1 MKVRIFA
8 AMVLIPLLFIVFLF
22 VPTVVTA
29 CVVGLMCVG
38 AAYELLHN
46 TGFIAN
52 KRVNVYAMLSAFA
65 VSVWCYLG
73 SPAIYGLLGIMVL
86 YALLFSEVMFTKLKV
101 RSQEVLLC
109 AFAALMMPYML
120 SALLRI
126 VMLEQGRV
134 YIFIPFLVAFL
145 SDTGGY
151 FAGMLFGK
159 HKLCPTVSPKKTV
172 EGFVGGIFASVA
184 GMVVFKLLT
193 GPLVSMGFA
202 VFMGIIGA
210 LGSVFGDL
218 SMSAIKRQAGIKDYG
233 RLIPGHGGIL
243 DRFDSVLITAPLT
256 ELLLVL
262 FVLV

>member
-1 MKVRIFA
+1 MKIRIFA
-8 AMVLIPLLFIVFLF
+8 AMVLIPLLFVVFLF

-29 CVVGLMCVG
+29 VVVGLMCAG

-46 TGFIAN
+46 TGFITS
-52 KRVNVYAMLSAFA
+52 KRVNVYAMLTAFA
-65 VSVWCYLG
+65 VSLWCYFG
-73 SPAIYGLLGIMVL
+73 SPAIYGLLGVMVL
-86 YALLFSEVMFTKLKV
+86 YALLFSEVMLTKLQIK
-101 RSQEVLLC
+101 SQEILLC
-109 AFAALMMPYML
+109 AFAALVIPYML

-126 VMLEQGRV
+126 VMLEKGRT

-159 HKLCPTVSPKKTV
+159 HKLCPTISPKKTV
-172 EGFVGGIFASVA
+172 EGFVGGIFTSIA
-184 GMVVFKLLT
+184 GMVIFKLLT
-193 GPLVSMGFA
+193 GPLISVGFV
-202 VFMGIIGA
+202 VFMGIFGA

-243 DRFDSVLITAPLT
+243 DRFDSVLVTAPLT

>member
-22 VPTVVTA
+22 VPTVITA

-46 TGFIAN
+46 TGFITN

-145 SDTGGY
+145 FSGG
-151 FAGMLFGK
+151 
-159 HKLCPTVSPKKTV
+159 
-172 EGFVGGIFASVA
+172 
-184 GMVVFKLLT
+184 
-193 GPLVSMGFA
+193 
-202 VFMGIIGA
+202 
-210 LGSVFGDL
+210 
-218 SMSAIKRQAGIKDYG
+218 
-233 RLIPGHGGIL
+233 
-243 DRFDSVLITAPLT
+243 
-256 ELLLVL
+256 
-262 FVLV
+262 